1 MADEAFIVEVL
12 GDGGDP
18 ISFTVSDSVGIE
30 KGATMKMTDPR
41 TAAQSDGAGDII
53 AGIAASEKVANDG
66 NTKLAVLRNCVVD
79 LKVESGKAATL
90 GTYVRTAAT
99 ANQIEASTT
108 LDSETGK
115 GLGVALE
122 TGSASEVIQVRI
134 LL

>member
-1 MADEAFIVEVL
+1 MADEAVIVELL
-12 GDGGDP
+12 GDAGDP

-66 NTKLAVLRNCVVD
+66 NTKLAVLRNCIVD
-79 LKVESGKAATL
+79 LKVESGKSATL
-90 GTYVRTAAT
+90 GQHLRTAAT
-99 ANQIEASTT
+99 ANQVENGSAT
-108 LDSETGK
+108 DNETGK
-115 GLGVALE
+115 TLGKALE
-122 TGSASEVIQVRI
+122 TGSTSEVIQVRV